1 MKRLAE
7 RLLDLLYPPK
17 CAFCRKLVRDG
28 RMLCPDCEKNL
39 PYPEKELQ
47 VQHFP
52 HLALC
57 ASPLYYTGDVKKS
70 LQRYKF
76 HSAAAYC
83 GIYGELMAVC
93 LKEHAIEADLITWV
107 PLSGRRLRKRGYDQA
122 KLLAEEVA
130 RRTGTEVRRLLIK
143 QVHNRAQS
151 GAGSPEERAKNVKG
165 VYRCTDNVAEKRILL
180 VDDIVTTG
188 ATLSEAAGMLL
199 AAGAKEVIGL
209 TLARNE
215 KQEHGH
221 TTDRN
226 GENLNA
232 DF

>member
-1 MKRLAE
+1 MNTLTGQ
-7 RLLDLLYPPK
+7 LLDLLYPPK

-39 PYPEKELQ
+39 PVPEKELQ
-47 VQHFP
+47 VQQFP

-57 ASPLYYTGDVKKS
+57 VSPLYYTGDVKKS

-76 HSAAAYC
+76 HGAAAYC
-83 GIYGELMAVC
+83 GIYGELMAAC
-93 LKEHAIEADLITWV
+93 LQSHAVETDLITWV

-130 RRTGTEVRRLLIK
+130 RRTGTECRRLLVK
-143 QVHNRAQS
+143 QIHNQAQS
-151 GAGSPEERAKNVKG
+151 GAGSPEERLKNVQG
-165 VYRCTDNVAEKRILL
+165 VYRCTEDAAGKRILL

-188 ATLSEAAGMLL
+188 ATLSEAAGVLL
-199 AAGAKEVIGL
+199 SAGAKEVVGL

-215 KQEHGH
+215 KQDHGH
-221 TTDRN
+221 TTDWN
-226 GENLNA
+226 G
-232 DF
+232 DS

>member
-1 MKRLAE
+1 MNRLVE

-39 PYPEKELQ
+39 PFPEKELQ

-76 HSAAAYC
+76 HGAAAYC
-83 GIYGELMAVC
+83 RIYGELMADC
-93 LKEHAIEADLITWV
+93 MKEHAMKANLITWV

-122 KLLAEEVA
+122 KLLAEEIA
-130 RRTGTEVRRLLIK
+130 RRTGAEVRRLLIK

-165 VYRCTDNVAEKRILL
+165 VYRSTGDAAGKRILL

-188 ATLSEAAGMLL
+188 ATLSEAAEVLL
-199 AAGAKEVIGL
+199 SAGAKEVIGL

-215 KQEHGH
+215 KQEHGY
-221 TTDRN
+221 TTET
-226 GENLNA
+226 GTEKA
-232 DF
+232 

>member
-1 MKRLAE
+1 MKNALTE

-17 CAFCRKLVRDG
+17 CAFCRRLVRDG

-39 PYPEKELQ
+39 PVPEKELQ
-47 VQHFP
+47 VQQFP

-57 ASPLYYTGDVKKS
+57 ASPLYYTGDVKES
-70 LQRYKF
+70 LLRYKF
-76 HSAAAYC
+76 HGAAAYC
-83 GIYGELMAVC
+83 RIYGELMADC
-93 LKEHAIEADLITWV
+93 LREHAIEADLITWV

-130 RRTGTEVRRLLIK
+130 RRTGMENRRLLVK

-151 GAGSPEERAKNVKG
+151 GAGSPEKRAKNVKG
-165 VYRCTDNVAEKRILL
+165 VYRCTGDAAGMRILL

-188 ATLSEAAGMLL
+188 ATLSEAAGVLL
-199 AAGAKEVIGL
+199 AAGAGEVVGL

-221 TTDRN
+221 TTDWN
-226 GENLNA
+226 G
-232 DF
+232 DS

>member
-1 MKRLAE
+1 MNALIG

-17 CAFCRKLVRDG
+17 CAFCRKLVRDD

-39 PYPEKELQ
+39 PAPKKELQ
-47 VQHFP
+47 VQQFP

-57 ASPLYYTGDVKKS
+57 VSPLYYTGDVKKS

-83 GIYGELMAVC
+83 GIYGELMAKC
-93 LKEHAIEADLITWV
+93 LRAHAVEADVITWV

-122 KLLAEEVA
+122 RLLAEEVA
-130 RRTGTEVRRLLIK
+130 RITGTECRRLLEK

-151 GAGSPEERAKNVKG
+151 GTGSPEERIKNVRG
-165 VYRCTDNVAEKRILL
+165 VYRCTGDAAGKRILL

-188 ATLSEAAGMLL
+188 ATLSEAAGVLL
-199 AAGAKEVIGL
+199 SAGAKEVVGL

-215 KQEHGH
+215 KQDHGH
-221 TTDRN
+221 TTDWN
-226 GENLNA
+226 G
-232 DF
+232 DS

>member
-1 MKRLAE
+1 MNALIG

-39 PYPEKELQ
+39 PAPEKELQ
-47 VQHFP
+47 VQQFP

-57 ASPLYYTGDVKKS
+57 VSPLYYTGDVKKS

-83 GIYGELMAVC
+83 GIYGEMMAKC
-93 LKEHAIEADLITWV
+93 LRAHAVEADVVTWI

-122 KLLAEEVA
+122 RLLAEEVA
-130 RRTGTEVRRLLIK
+130 RQTGTECRRLLEK

-151 GAGSPEERAKNVKG
+151 GTGSPEERIKNVRG
-165 VYRCTDNVAEKRILL
+165 VYRCTGDAAGKRILL

-188 ATLSEAAGMLL
+188 ATLSEAAGVLL
-199 AAGAKEVIGL
+199 PAGAKEVVGL

-215 KQEHGH
+215 KQDHGH
-221 TTDRN
+221 TTDWN
-226 GENLNA
+226 G
-232 DF
+232 DS

>member
-1 MKRLAE
+1 MNALIG

-39 PYPEKELQ
+39 PAPEKELQ
-47 VQHFP
+47 VQQFP

-57 ASPLYYTGDVKKS
+57 VSPLYYTGDVKKS
-70 LQRYKF
+70 LKRYKF

-83 GIYGELMAVC
+83 GIYGELMADC
-93 LKEHAIEADLITWV
+93 LRAHAVEADVVTWV

-122 KLLAEEVA
+122 RLLAEEVA
-130 RRTGTEVRRLLIK
+130 RQTGTECRRLLEK

-151 GAGSPEERAKNVKG
+151 GTGSPEERIKNVRG
-165 VYRCTDNVAEKRILL
+165 VYRCAGDAAGKRILL

-188 ATLSEAAGMLL
+188 ATLSEAAGVLL
-199 AAGAKEVIGL
+199 SAGAKEVVGL

-215 KQEHGH
+215 KQDHGH
-221 TTDRN
+221 TTDWN
-226 GENLNA
+226 G
-232 DF
+232 DS